1 MYQKKFNLGPR
12 LIILRSSL
20 CGQCGKGI
28 SEPFFIPKK
37 ASLTGRMYWE
47 DCVKQ
52 FLVEVHQDDG
62 DYFSWPDLASCHY
75 VNETQDFFNK
85 LEIPLIPRGSKRLNC
100 PQLRPIER
108 FWGILKAKV
117 YRMEDGR
124 PRHLE
129 C

>member
-37 ASLTGRMYWE
+37 ASLTGSKHKE

-52 FLVEVHQDDG
+52 RLVPFLETHHVDG
-62 DYFSWPDLASCHY
+62 DYIFLA
-75 VNETQDFFNK
+75 
-85 LEIPLIPRGSKRLNC
+85 
-100 PQLRPIER
+100 RP
-108 FWGILKAKV
+108 
-117 YRMEDGR
+117 Y
-124 PRHLE
+124 
-129 C
+129 